1 MDRLWALK
9 NDFDPLG
16 RIFLGS
22 SGAGFLFRITRCTVY
37 RCPYC
42 RWIFKITWGPSNS
55 LLGQGERN
63 CGHCKQVFWDGS
75 NEWPEMSSEDR
86 QLFLLPI
93 TIAGYIGAFL
103 VIAGLYSYSVVAVRT
118 LANWGDLIFFSALAL
133 PIGLWFCLR
142 GVQVARSVHRYNS
155 RVPSRPS

>member
-9 NDFDPLG
+9 NDFDPFG
-16 RIFLGS
+16 RIFLGF
-22 SGAGFLFRITRCTVY
+22 SGARFLFRITRCTVY
-37 RCPYC
+37 RSPYC
-42 RWIFKITWGPSNS
+42 QGISKITGGPSNS

-63 CGHCKQVFWDGS
+63 WGHSKQVFWDGS
-75 NEWPEMSSEDR
+75 NEWPERSSEDR

-93 TIAGYIGAFL
+93 TIAGCIGAL
-103 VIAGLYSYSVVAVRT
+103 IAGLYGYSVVAVRKP
-118 LANWGDLIFFSALAL
+118 AHGGDLIFFLALAL
-133 PIGLWFCLR
+133 PIGLRFCLR